1 MQIKYGFRKEFYHFI
16 RTFRMGGIL
25 IAVLSFSVADP
36 IMYRML
42 QYMVEM
48 MEEMGYDYGE
58 VGNLYNEIMTAPMIH
73 SMSMANICSS
83 LLLVIMLI
91 LMSPAGGEQKKR
103 ATIIPFTGGL
113 EYSGYLV
120 PKFVIYPLFTLA
132 GSIAASLIS
141 GALCN
146 LLFVQPI
153 APQLLVLTAL
163 CAGLFNAFIIVVYLT
178 IGLCTS
184 HPAITTVSVFIGISL
199 VQIIL
204 NMLGLNDFNPFTLLN
219 LAAGGL
225 YSEDFVLSENI
236 ANISVAIALTLLIC
250 GLLYL
255 LTYAVLKAKKI
266 NNREDKPEF

>member
-1 MQIKYGFRKEFYHFI
+1 MQIKYGFRKELYHFI

-25 IAVLSFSVADP
+25 IAVFSFSLADP
-36 IMYRML
+36 LMYRML
-42 QYMVEM
+42 QYMVAM

-58 VGNLYNEIMTAPMIH
+58 VGTLYNEVMNAPMIYG
-73 SMSMANICSS
+73 MSMANICSS

-103 ATIIPFTGGL
+103 ATIIPFTSGL

-120 PKFVIYPLFTLA
+120 PKFVLYPLSTLV
-132 GSIAASLIS
+132 GTFAASCVS
-141 GALCN
+141 GLMCN
-146 LLFVQPI
+146 LLFDSPI
-153 APQLLVLTAL
+153 AFEMILLTAT
-163 CAGLFNAFIIVVYLT
+163 CAGIFNAFIIAVYLA

-184 HPAITTVSVFIGISL
+184 HPAITTISVFIGINL

-204 NMLGLNDFNPFTLLN
+204 SALQLDDFNPFTLLN
-219 LAAGGL
+219 FAAGGL
-225 YSEDFVLSENI
+225 LADSFVLSENI
-236 ANISVAIALTLLIC
+236 ANIMVAIVLSFVIG
-250 GLLYL
+250 GLMYL